1 MLLFINFVIYKGK
14 HKFANGSFS
23 RAIFFMNFHTGGVK
37 VKTSNNSLLF
47 SSIVLVA
54 CASTSQ
60 AALIEWNGAEG
71 SDFNNAANWSGGVT
85 PGVTDTAQFTTDGSH
100 AELSDN
106 ASVGELSAD
115 VGRAT
120 VDLDG
125 NNLDAERGV
134 TVKSQLTIKN
144 GKFNE
149 TVGDSGPPKIIAVGN
164 DNISD
169 SSLVFDNVSFG
180 DNFTNQGSLQ
190 YEIGTSGAGAL
201 RLENGTSAV
210 GQSAMIGKNGELS
223 LSGGS
228 SLSLANELYG
238 NGGRITIKEG
248 SRVTATG
255 ASVANTKVLVDG
267 EGSSFEMGPNGSLGT
282 AKFQNGGKG
291 QGWGVSLGDVTI
303 DGAGSS
309 FTSEGVSDVGKLE
322 VRNHGELIAD
332 NLNLSRESRI
342 TLGEGKITTASLD
355 LNGGEL
361 SGSGEI
367 KGSLNNTRGG
377 VVSTGEFGGSMRVE
391 GDYTQDES
399 SKLEITLGDWSTLGG
414 YELNI
419 DGVANLDGV
428 LQINLWDEFKPSIH
442 DFFTL
447 INADKINGMFSDF
460 VLPDLGFGMHWD
472 WGYRRSY
479 SGVNSFGL
487 RIVSN
492 ASGKPVPEPY
502 VLVLMTLS
510 LAGMAGVRRFRK

>member
-1 MLLFINFVIYKGK
+1 M
-14 HKFANGSFS
+14 
-23 RAIFFMNFHTGGVK
+23 
-37 VKTSNNSLLF
+37 KTSNNSLLF
-47 SSIVLVA
+47 SSIVFVA

-60 AALIEWNGAEG
+60 AALIEWNGSEG
-71 SDFNNAANWSGGVT
+71 SDFNNGANWSGGAT
-85 PGVTDTAQFTTDGSH
+85 PSVTDTAKFSTDGSH
-100 AELSDN
+100 AVLSDN
-106 ASVGELSAD
+106 ASIGELSAAEGA
-115 VGRAT
+115 VT
-120 VDLDG
+120 VDLNE

-164 DNISD
+164 DDVTN

-180 DNFTNQGSLQ
+180 DNFVNQGSLQ
-190 YEIGTSGAGAL
+190 YEIGKDGAGAL
-201 RLENGTSAV
+201 RFENGSSAW
-210 GQSAMIGKNGELS
+210 GQSATIGKSGELS

-228 SLSLANELYG
+228 TLSLTNELYG
-238 NGGRITIKEG
+238 YGGRIAIKEG

-255 ASVANTKVLVDG
+255 ASVANTNVLVDG
-267 EGSSFEMGPNGSLGT
+267 EGSLFEMGPNGALGT

-309 FTSEGVSDVGKLE
+309 FTSEGESEVRKLE
-322 VRNHGELIAD
+322 IRNHGELIAD
-332 NLNLSRESRI
+332 NLSLSRESQI
-342 TLGEGKITTASLD
+342 SLGEGKISTSSLD
-355 LNGGEL
+355 MNGGAL

-367 KGSLNNTRGG
+367 KGNLNNTRGG
-377 VVSTGEFGGSMRVE
+377 VVSTGEFGGSIRVE

-428 LQINLWDEFKPSIH
+428 LQINLWDEFKPRLH

-479 SGVNSFGL
+479 AGVNSFGL
-487 RIVSN
+487 RIVSS
-492 ASGKPVPEPY
+492 ASSKPVPEPY
-502 VLVLMTLS
+502 VFVLMALS
-510 LAGMAGVRRFRK
+510 LAGMAGVRLLRK